1 MPVQKQYIGGRFT
14 PQDYRIVCDECEEVV
29 TYTLQVQDFRCP
41 IAIEEYA
48 KMIESHQE
56 ERHGV
61 QNGAQTLP
69 INLRLRKKATIWEA
83 I

>member
-1 MPVQKQYIGGRFT
+1 MDKNMRYVGGRWE
-14 PQDYRIVCDECEEVV
+14 PINYRIVCDECEEVV
-29 TYTLQVQDFRCP
+29 TYTLQVQDFRSP